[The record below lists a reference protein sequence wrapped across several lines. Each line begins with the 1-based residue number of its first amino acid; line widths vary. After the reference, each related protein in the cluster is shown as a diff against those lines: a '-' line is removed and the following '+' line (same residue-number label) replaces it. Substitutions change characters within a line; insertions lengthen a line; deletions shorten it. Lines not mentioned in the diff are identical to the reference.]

1 MRKILSFVLLLLLAV
16 SLSACGNNEQQTENT
31 SVSRTDA
38 PVSAHADEKD
48 TGTDETS
55 LANEESMPENEEQTE
70 AGETDIL
77 IAYFSRAD
85 ENYGVG
91 MIEKG
96 NTEIIAEM
104 IADEMGGE
112 LFHIERSTPYPA
124 DYDECTDEAKREQ
137 EENARPELAS
147 NLENIESYDTI
158 FLGFPIWWSDM
169 PMAVYTFLESHNFA
183 GKTIIPFCTHAGSGL
198 SATVSSIQAV
208 CPDATVLDGFS
219 IQGST
224 AQNERSKANE
234 AVMEWLRDYGFTDND
249 T

>member
-1 MRKILSFVLLLLLAV
+1 MKKLSAFVFVLLLAI
-16 SLSACGNNEQQTENT
+16 SFSACGNTQQHAEHIPAQQE
-31 SVSRTDA
+31 SDSI
-38 PVSAHADEKD
+38 SAQADEKD
-48 TGTDETS
+48 TNIEETDLINT
-55 LANEESMPENEEQTE
+55 ENNRENGEQGDME
-70 AGETDIL
+70 DTDIL

-104 IADEMGGE
+104 IADETGGE

-147 NLENIESYDTI
+147 DLEGIESYDTI

-169 PMAVYTFLESHNFA
+169 PMAVYTFLESHDFS

-198 SATVSSIQAV
+198 SSTVSSIQTA

-224 AQNERSKANE
+224 AQNDQSNANE
-234 AVMEWLRDYGFTDND
+234 AVIEWLKKNGFIE
-249 T
+249 

>member
-1 MRKILSFVLLLLLAV
+1 MRKILSFVLLFLLSV
-16 SLSACGNNEQQTENT
+16 SLSACGNVEQQAENT
-31 SVSRTDA
+31 SLSQTDA
-38 PVSAHADEKD
+38 PVSAQADEKD
-48 TGTDETS
+48 TGTNETG
-55 LANEESMPENEEQTE
+55 LASEENMPENEEEKE

-104 IADEMGGE
+104 IADETGGE

-147 NLENIESYDTI
+147 NLENIENYDTI
-158 FLGFPIWWSDM
+158 FLGYPIWWSDM
-169 PMAVYTFLESHNFA
+169 PMAVYTFLESHDFA

-198 SATVSSIQAV
+198 SSTVSSIQAV

-224 AQNERSKANE
+224 AQNERSNANE
-234 AVMEWLRDYGFTDND
+234 AVMEWLKDCGFTDSD
-249 T
+249 I

>member
-1 MRKILSFVLLLLLAV
+1 LRKILSFVLLFLLSV
-16 SLSACGNNEQQTENT
+16 SLSACGNVEQQAENT
-31 SVSRTDA
+31 SPLQTDA
-38 PVSAHADEKD
+38 PVSAQADEKD
-48 TGTDETS
+48 TGTNETG
-55 LANEESMPENEEQTE
+55 LASEENMPENEEEKE

-104 IADEMGGE
+104 IADETGGE

-124 DYDECTDEAKREQ
+124 DYDECTDEAKIEQ
-137 EENARPELAS
+137 EENARPELALD
-147 NLENIESYDTI
+147 LENIESYDTI
-158 FLGFPIWWSDM
+158 FLGYPIWWSDM
-169 PMAVYTFLESHNFA
+169 PMAVYTFLESHDFA

-198 SATVSSIQAV
+198 SSTVSSIQAV

-224 AQNERSKANE
+224 AQNERSNANE
-234 AVMEWLRDYGFTDND
+234 AVMEWLRKNSFIE
-249 T
+249 